1 MWSWSRCSI
10 DSWLIDCLRLRVLYA
25 GDVCGITLGDAVWV
39 FCGGTVITL
48 EDGVVGCLGR

>member
-1 MWSWSRCSI
+1 VWSWSRCSI